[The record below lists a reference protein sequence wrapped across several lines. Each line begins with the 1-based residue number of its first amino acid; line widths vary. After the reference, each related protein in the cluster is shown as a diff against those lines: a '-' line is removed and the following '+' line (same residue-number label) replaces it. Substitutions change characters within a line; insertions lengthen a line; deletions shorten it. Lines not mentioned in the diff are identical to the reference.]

1 MTALNSAILFN
12 STSGSDTAASGVGPA
27 TAVTGSGASTT
38 ASSAVVTG
46 ISTTGVSS
54 GDLLFVQSS
63 SGRKFS
69 VIASVDS
76 STQVTCDDV
85 FANTESGR
93 SWAIGGKRATLETLT
108 VESCLINRDQ
118 PAMQKQA

>member
-1 MTALNSAILFN
+1 MTTPNGPIVFN
-12 STSGSDTAASGVGPA
+12 NTDGSDTAASGLGPA
-27 TAVTGSGASTT
+27 VALTGNGAST
-38 ASSAVVTG
+38 AGSSSVATG

-76 STQVTCDDV
+76 STQVR
-85 FANTESGR
+85 GIR
-93 SWAIGGKRATLETLT
+93 
-108 VESCLINRDQ
+108 
-118 PAMQKQA
+118 